1 MFASSW
7 LILLFPLLGFIGLSW
22 YGNRISRNLVGLV
35 GCGTI
40 GASFFMTLVTL
51 SNLLFLPPEERVGQI
66 ETLYQWV
73 SAGSFKLDLAILV
86 DPLSVFMFLVV
97 TGVGFVIH
105 VYSVGYMHD
114 DPEYSRFFAYL
125 NLFIFSMLLLVA
137 AADFF
142 FLIVGWALVG
152 LASYL
157 LIGFWREKTSA
168 VLAARKA
175 FVMNVIGDVGMVIAA
190 LVIFE
195 TFGTL
200 NFVDVFASA
209 PGMFR
214 PNDDTMLLITML
226 LLVGAFAKSAQLPLH
241 TWLPDAMEGPTPVSA
256 LIHAAT
262 MVTAGVYLVAR
273 CHVLYELAPYT
284 MYFLAGVGIITAI
297 FAGSMALVQ
306 YDIKRVIAC
315 STMSQLGYMF
325 LAMGLGVY
333 SLGMFHLMTHAFFK
347 ALLFLGAGSIIH
359 GCHEEQDIRKMGGI
373 WKHMRVTTIAYLC
386 GTLALVAF
394 PFTSGFFSKE
404 EILAGA
410 WSHAW
415 SKPIF
420 WVAAA
425 ASLLTALYMTRQCLY
440 VFLGA
445 HRGTHTPHESPRIMT
460 VPLIILALF
469 ALGLG
474 GLAKDSLLS
483 KLPGQAAPHETIVL
497 AVSVAVALGGILLGW
512 LIYRGRALGQATDPL
527 AVTPLVRKLWF
538 DELYAATV
546 GRLWALAIVI
556 CEQLNELLHFVRDL
570 AVLLA
575 DRIGNAFAVG
585 GDRKLIDTLAFDGMC
600 DRLRS
605 AGHTV
610 TRPQNGFLPGYLRLI
625 ALGAVALG
633 VLVFWMK

>member
-1 MFASSW
+1 MFASGW

-35 GCGTI
+35 GCGTV

-66 ETLYQWV
+66 QTLYQWV
-73 SAGSFKLDLAILV
+73 SAGSFKLDVAILV
-86 DPLSVFMFLVV
+86 DPLSVFMFLIV

-125 NLFIFSMLLLVA
+125 NLFIFSMLVLVA

-214 PNDDTMLLITML
+214 LNDDTVLLITML

-284 MYFLAGVGIITAI
+284 MYFIAGVGIITAI
-297 FAGSMALVQ
+297 FAGSMAMFQ
-306 YDIKRVIAC
+306 YDIKRVIAY

-325 LAMGLGVY
+325 LAMGIGVY

-347 ALLFLGAGSIIH
+347 ALLFMAAGSVIH
-359 GCHEEQDIRKMGGI
+359 SLDGEQDLRKMGGLQSVMPLTHATFLI
-373 WKHMRVTTIAYLC
+373 GA
-386 GTLALVAF
+386 LALAGF
-394 PFTSGFFSKE
+394 PLTSGYFSKE
-404 EILAGA
+404 AIIL
-410 WSHAW
+410 SSYHAEMGN
-415 SKPIF
+415 IVF
-420 WVAAA
+420 WAIAV
-425 ASLLTALYMTRQCLY
+425 LTAGMTAFYIFRVYLFTFFGRLRSPG
-440 VFLGA
+440 V
-445 HRGTHTPHESPRIMT
+445 HPHESPMIMII
-460 VPLIILALF
+460 PLL
-469 ALGLG
+469 
-474 GLAKDSLLS
+474 
-483 KLPGQAAPHETIVL
+483 VL
-497 AVSVAVALGGILLGW
+497 AVLALLGGVLGPWVDSFLAPVFGHVAHHPHDNALESIALVVGIGGIATAGLLYMVSKERLDLFKEALAPLYDLLFHKYYVDEIYDYFIVRPTKAIGAFLEQKAEREGIDFTVDQVGLRIKEASHGISLWQSGKVRSYALNMIVGVVTILL
-512 LIYRGRALGQATDPL
+512 
-527 AVTPLVRKLWF
+527 
-538 DELYAATV
+538 
-546 GRLWALAIVI
+546 
-556 CEQLNELLHFVRDL
+556 FV
-570 AVLLA
+570 
-575 DRIGNAFAVG
+575 
-585 GDRKLIDTLAFDGMC
+585 
-600 DRLRS
+600 
-605 AGHTV
+605 
-610 TRPQNGFLPGYLRLI
+610 
-625 ALGAVALG
+625 
-633 VLVFWMK
+633 VFM

>member
-1 MFASSW
+1 LFASSW

-22 YGNRISRNLVGLV
+22 YGNRISRNMVGLV
-35 GCGTI
+35 GCGTV
-40 GASFFMTLVTL
+40 GASFFVTLVTL

-66 ETLYQWV
+66 QTLYQWV
-73 SAGSFKLDLAILV
+73 SAGSFKLDVAILV
-86 DPLSVFMFLVV
+86 DPLSVFMFLIV

-125 NLFIFSMLLLVA
+125 NLFIFSMLVLVA

-190 LVIFE
+190 FAIFE
-195 TFGTL
+195 SFGTL

-209 PGMFR
+209 PGEFR
-214 PNDDTMLLITML
+214 PNDDSMLLITML

-306 YDIKRVIAC
+306 YDIKRVIAY

-325 LAMGLGVY
+325 LAMGIGVY

-347 ALLFLGAGSIIH
+347 ALLFMAAGSVIH
-359 GCHEEQDIRKMGGI
+359 SLDGEQDLRKMGGLQ
-373 WKHMRVTTIAYLC
+373 KVMPLTHATFLVGA
-386 GTLALVAF
+386 LALAGF
-394 PFTSGFFSKE
+394 PLTSGYFSKE
-404 EILAGA
+404 AIIL
-410 WSHAW
+410 SSYHAEMGN
-415 SKPIF
+415 IVF
-420 WVAAA
+420 WAIAV
-425 ASLLTALYMTRQCLY
+425 LTAGMTAFYISRVYL
-440 VFLGA
+440 FTFAGRLRSPGA
-445 HRGTHTPHESPRIMT
+445 HPHESSMIM
-460 VPLIILALF
+460 VIPLLVLAALAL
-469 ALGLG
+469 LG
-474 GLAKDSLLS
+474 GVLGPWVDSFLA
-483 KLPGQAAPHETIVL
+483 PVFGH
-497 AVSVAVALGGILLGW
+497 VAVHPHDTVLESIALAAGIGGIAIAGLL
-512 LIYRGRALGQATDPL
+512 YM
-527 AVTPLVRKLWF
+527 VSK
-538 DELYAATV
+538 
-546 GRLWALAIVI
+546 
-556 CEQLNELLHFVRDL
+556 
-570 AVLLA
+570 
-575 DRIGNAFAVG
+575 
-585 GDRKLIDTLAFDGMC
+585 
-600 DRLRS
+600 DRLELFKEVMAPLYDLLFHKYYVDEIYDFLIVRPTKAIGTFLEQKAEREGIDFTVDQVGLQVKEVSHVISLWQSGNVRS
-605 AGHTV
+605 YALNMIVGVV
-610 TRPQNGFLPGYLRLI
+610 TILLF
-625 ALGAVALG
+625 V
-633 VLVFWMK
+633 VFM

>member
-1 MFASSW
+1 MFASGW

-35 GCGTI
+35 GCGTV

-66 ETLYQWV
+66 QTLYQWV
-73 SAGSFKLDLAILV
+73 SAGSFKLDVAILV
-86 DPLSVFMFLVV
+86 DPLSVFMFLIV

-209 PGMFR
+209 PGMLR

-306 YDIKRVIAC
+306 YDIKRVIAY

-325 LAMGLGVY
+325 LAMGIGVY

-347 ALLFLGAGSIIH
+347 ALLFMAAGSVIH
-359 GCHEEQDIRKMGGI
+359 SLDGEQDLRKMGGLQSVMPLTHATFLI
-373 WKHMRVTTIAYLC
+373 GA
-386 GTLALVAF
+386 LALAGF
-394 PFTSGFFSKE
+394 PLTSGYFSKE
-404 EILAGA
+404 AIIL
-410 WSHAW
+410 SSYHAEMGN
-415 SKPIF
+415 IVF
-420 WVAAA
+420 WAIAV
-425 ASLLTALYMTRQCLY
+425 LTAGMTAFYIFRVYLFTFFGRLRSPG
-440 VFLGA
+440 V
-445 HRGTHTPHESPRIMT
+445 HPHESPMIMII
-460 VPLIILALF
+460 PLLVLAVLALLGGVLGPWVDSFLAPVFGHIADHPHDNVLETIALVVGVGGIAIAGLLYMVRKDHLALF
-469 ALGLG
+469 KEVMAPLYDLLFHKYYVDEIYDYFIVRPTKAIGAFLEQKAEREGIDFTVDQVGLQIKEASHGISLWQSGKVRSYALNM
-474 GLAKDSLLS
+474 
-483 KLPGQAAPHETIVL
+483 IVG
-497 AVSVAVALGGILLGW
+497 VVTILL
-512 LIYRGRALGQATDPL
+512 
-527 AVTPLVRKLWF
+527 
-538 DELYAATV
+538 
-546 GRLWALAIVI
+546 
-556 CEQLNELLHFVRDL
+556 FV
-570 AVLLA
+570 
-575 DRIGNAFAVG
+575 
-585 GDRKLIDTLAFDGMC
+585 
-600 DRLRS
+600 
-605 AGHTV
+605 
-610 TRPQNGFLPGYLRLI
+610 
-625 ALGAVALG
+625 
-633 VLVFWMK
+633 VFM

>member
-35 GCGTI
+35 GCGTV

-51 SNLLFLPPEERVGQI
+51 SNLLFWLPEEQVGQI

-73 SAGSFKLDLAILV
+73 SAGSFKLDVAILV
-86 DPLSVFMFLVV
+86 DPLSVFMFLIV

-306 YDIKRVIAC
+306 YDIKRVIAY

-325 LAMGLGVY
+325 LAMGIGVY

-347 ALLFLGAGSIIH
+347 ALLFMAAGSVIH
-359 GCHEEQDIRKMGGI
+359 SLDGEQDLRKMGGLQSVMPLTHATFLI
-373 WKHMRVTTIAYLC
+373 GA
-386 GTLALVAF
+386 LALAGF
-394 PFTSGFFSKE
+394 PLTSGYFSKE
-404 EILAGA
+404 AIIL
-410 WSHAW
+410 SSYHAEMGN
-415 SKPIF
+415 IVF
-420 WVAAA
+420 WAIAV
-425 ASLLTALYMTRQCLY
+425 LTAGMTAFYIFRVYLFTFFGRLRSPG
-440 VFLGA
+440 V
-445 HRGTHTPHESPRIMT
+445 HPHESPMIMII
-460 VPLIILALF
+460 PLLVLAVLALLGGVLGPWVDSFLAPVFGHIADHPHDNVLETIALVVGVGGIAIAGLLYMVRKEHLALF
-469 ALGLG
+469 KEVMAPLYDLLFHKYYVDEIYDYFIVRPTKAIGAFLEQKAEREGIDFTVDQVGLQIKEASHGISLWQSGKVRSYALNM
-474 GLAKDSLLS
+474 
-483 KLPGQAAPHETIVL
+483 IVG
-497 AVSVAVALGGILLGW
+497 VVTILL
-512 LIYRGRALGQATDPL
+512 
-527 AVTPLVRKLWF
+527 
-538 DELYAATV
+538 
-546 GRLWALAIVI
+546 
-556 CEQLNELLHFVRDL
+556 FV
-570 AVLLA
+570 
-575 DRIGNAFAVG
+575 
-585 GDRKLIDTLAFDGMC
+585 
-600 DRLRS
+600 
-605 AGHTV
+605 
-610 TRPQNGFLPGYLRLI
+610 
-625 ALGAVALG
+625 
-633 VLVFWMK
+633 VFM